1 MASQGGATFSKEDIL
16 SLINSREEEAEKEYS
31 KDVDLECEVEKEEF
45 YIYENSTLNC
55 VVRNNGNAFFED
67 MKVCFKEECK
77 NVELG
82 ISQEKK
88 VEFSFSEKDVGKK
101 EKEVKASSEDAL
113 KTLIVKYSAL
123 DAPSIKII
131 NITYPKSVEYKE
143 EYTVEFLMKKESFSN
158 PVYVEIILNQE
169 GYEKVWTI
177 EEMRQDRRFI
187 IDMKG
192 SNMVNGENEFE
203 IRVDFKDRLGN
214 DYKDESNIDID
225 LVGLSLVE
233 KLLVSSNVLGRKVL
247 SGKGFVQFMVI
258 SGIVFTLIFLVVFK
272 RGNNER

>member
-1 MASQGGATFSKEDIL
+1 MLHNASFECSN
-16 SLINSREEEAEKEYS
+16 SLI
-31 KDVDLECEVEKEEF
+31 
-45 YIYENSTLNC
+45 
-55 VVRNNGNAFFED
+55 
-67 MKVCFKEECK
+67 
-77 NVELG
+77 
-82 ISQEKK
+82 
-88 VEFSFSEKDVGKK
+88 
-101 EKEVKASSEDAL
+101 
-113 KTLIVKYSAL
+113 
-123 DAPSIKII
+123 
-131 NITYPKSVEYKE
+131 
-143 EYTVEFLMKKESFSN
+143 KESFSN